1 MTGRSGRVWRKSLD
15 EIEPGIVLGIEGE
28 FEGVRGFRRDTGFG
42 LFGDVRGTIVED
54 ELDRGAGRIGGVE
67 KFEEFEEFSAAMA
80 ILDQSMDLT
89 RRGDTK

>member
-1 MTGRSGRVWRKSLD
+1 
-15 EIEPGIVLGIEGE
+15 
-28 FEGVRGFRRDTGFG
+28 
-42 LFGDVRGTIVED
+42 VRGTIVED